1 MHDLEKNEEKR
12 SVFFF
17 FNKLSKALFL
27 DLCVGSDLAFLS
39 CDTNSELILL
49 MLNGIA
55 SFLYWCKS
63 EEKFLCSFPKEV
75 VWFSGSRSYQCLHLG
90 KPLRAVSCRLYSC
103 FSFSAVCFAHFDC
116 ARETGS
122 NFLLVGDW
130 EPKNEVRHTV
140 GF

>member
-1 MHDLEKNEEKR
+1 MIWKR
-12 SVFFF
+12 MKKKICF

-49 MLNGIA
+49 LLNGIA
-55 SFLYWCKS
+55 SFLYWCKT
-63 EEKFLCSFPKEV
+63 EEKFLRSFPKEV
-75 VWFSGSRSYQCLHLG
+75 VWFSSSRSYQCLHLG

-103 FSFSAVCFAHFDC
+103 FFFFCSVCFAHFYC

-122 NFLLVGDW
+122 NFLLVANW
-130 EPKNEVRHTV
+130 ERKNEVRHTA